1 MNTATNVIQGLLSNA
16 EGAGATEYAIL
27 ISFIALA
34 VFTGVTAFG
43 AMVLSLFANAVA
55 KFPF

>member
-1 MNTATNVIQGLLSNA
+1 MNTATNLIQGLLSNA

-34 VFTGVTAFG
+34 VFTGMTVFG
-43 AMVLSLFANAVA
+43 AMVLRFVCRCGR
-55 KFPF
+55 

>member
-1 MNTATNVIQGLLSNA
+1 MNTATNVIQGLLYNA

-43 AMVLSLFANAVA
+43 GMVLSLFANAVA